1 MVTDGCTQT
10 TVLALS
16 HEQVCREKLWSFPF
30 CYIGY
35 SLALLAFLV
44 TRCGVGRGQLK
55 GGFSTPQQCSEPA
68 GCPAV
73 PFIPTST
80 WRARQLPRLRAPSTA
95 CPGAGAQEAPGRGQD
110 VPGPQSQ
117 RGDGHV
123 AWGTMVIQEGWDRE
137 AGAGGR
143 SARVHGDCQEDGF
156 GLEDR
161 SAGDRRLRQGGQDEG
176 QGAVRSRL
184 CRPDSHMAGLKPNS
198 GVPTVAQWVE
208 HATVAARVAVE
219 ARVPSLARELHMP
232 QV

>member
-123 AWGTMVIQEGWDRE
+123 AWGRWSFRKDGTGRQE
-137 AGAGGR
+137 
-143 SARVHGDCQEDGF
+143 
-156 GLEDR
+156 L
-161 SAGDRRLRQGGQDEG
+161 AGDLRGCMGIAKKMDLAWRTAQLGTGGCGKGDRMKVK
-176 QGAVRSRL
+176 VR
-184 CRPDSHMAGLKPNS
+184 
-198 GVPTVAQWVE
+198 
-208 HATVAARVAVE
+208 
-219 ARVPSLARELHMP
+219 
-232 QV
+232 